1 VRPAGRPGAGWP
13 LRAIALPA
21 LLLATPAAA
30 GQETAPDSTVA
41 AASER
46 PEGPAHR
53 VTPGGALRRSFAVP
67 GWGQVYVGRP
77 IRGVVVAGAVGG
89 LVTSI
94 VLSNNRYV
102 RLRHAYLYVSREEV
116 DPTVPDSTNEYVRYY
131 NAWVESGTPAAA
143 DARSRRDGARRLR
156 DISVLGTALVYVL
169 QALDAYVA
177 AHMLDFDVSEDLSIR
192 ALPMSDGGVGASIV
206 LRL

>member
-1 VRPAGRPGAGWP
+1 MVAPA
-13 LRAIALPA
+13 
-21 LLLATPAAA
+21 
-30 GQETAPDSTVA
+30 VA
-41 AASER
+41 AAQVET
-46 PEGPAHR
+46 PARDSTTLADAGDSARR
-53 VTPGGALRRSFAVP
+53 VSPGGAFRRSLAIP

-89 LVTSI
+89 LATSI

-102 RLRHAYLYVSREEV
+102 RLRHAYLYVSREDV
-116 DPTVPDSTNEYVRYY
+116 DPTVPDSTNEYVRYFD
-131 NAWVESGTPAAA
+131 AWIDSGTPAAT

-192 ALPMSDGGVGASIV
+192 AEPIGGGGVGATMT